1 MRRPIAARDSGWAGQ
16 TARALAAR
24 GIAPNTVSGASVVFA
39 AAAAACLA
47 GAPWVGNPWAQAAL
61 FGCAAAGVQLR
72 LLCNLFDGMLAVEF
86 GKGSALGPIWND
98 LPDRPADVLILAA
111 CGFAGGPSWLPIAG
125 GLAAVGALMTAYVRV
140 LGAAIGAR
148 ETFAGPMAKQQRMAL
163 VTIACALAA
172 LESVVGWPHRA
183 MAVGRPRRYRRR
195 LRADGGAAPEADRR
209 RLKSQMKTQWLGD
222 ALAGA
227 ARLVSGAAVRLESP
241 RALGEGQRVYL
252 ANHSSHLDFIVL
264 WAALPPELR
273 RRTRPVAAKDYWEKT
288 ALRRYL
294 ALEIY
299 RAILIEREHVSAHN
313 NPIVQIAEAM
323 GETDSVILFPEG
335 TRGSGEAM
343 GAFKSGIYH
352 LAHRK
357 PELECVPVYLENLNR
372 VLPKGE
378 FLPLP
383 ILSSIALGEP
393 LRLQAG
399 EAKAAFLE
407 RLRAAV
413 AALGGDNAECR

>member
-1 MRRPIAARDSGWAGQ
+1 MK
-16 TARALAAR
+16 
-24 GIAPNTVSGASVVFA
+24 
-39 AAAAACLA
+39 
-47 GAPWVGNPWAQAAL
+47 NP
-61 FGCAAAGVQLR
+61 
-72 LLCNLFDGMLAVEF
+72 
-86 GKGSALGPIWND
+86 
-98 LPDRPADVLILAA
+98 
-111 CGFAGGPSWLPIAG
+111 
-125 GLAAVGALMTAYVRV
+125 
-140 LGAAIGAR
+140 
-148 ETFAGPMAKQQRMAL
+148 
-163 VTIACALAA
+163 
-172 LESVVGWPHRA
+172 
-183 MAVGRPRRYRRR
+183 
-195 LRADGGAAPEADRR
+195 
-209 RLKSQMKTQWLGD
+209 WLGD
-222 ALAGA
+222 LLAGA
-227 ARLVSGAAVRLESP
+227 ARLVSGASVRLESP
-241 RALGEGQRVYL
+241 RALSSGQRVYL

-264 WAALPPELR
+264 WAALPPDLR

-294 ALEIY
+294 SQEIY

-313 NPIVQIAEAM
+313 NPIVQIADAM

-335 TRGSGEAM
+335 TRGDGAQM

-393 LRLQAG
+393 IRLEEG
-399 EAKAAFLE
+399 ENKAAFLE

-413 AALGGDNAECR
+413 MELSGENEAAR